1 MPDSLKLVN
10 NMDIKFIGAIIMTT
24 FLLNGMITPLLF
36 LFNKKASENSIK
48 TVGTSFLLSL
58 ILAFLLLYVKFI
70 TY

>member
-1 MPDSLKLVN
+1 
-10 NMDIKFIGAIIMTT
+10 MDIKFIGTIIMAT

-36 LFNKKASENSIK
+36 LFNKKVSKNSIK
-48 TVGTSFLLSL
+48 AIGLSFLLSL

>member
-1 MPDSLKLVN
+1 
-10 NMDIKFIGAIIMTT
+10 MDIKFIGAIIMTT

-48 TVGTSFLLSL
+48 TVVTSFLLSL
-58 ILAFLLLYVKFI
+58 ILAFLLIYVKFI

>member
-1 MPDSLKLVN
+1 MVN
-10 NMDIKFIGAIIMTT
+10 NMDIKFIGAIIMKT

-48 TVGTSFLLSL
+48 TIGLSFLLSL
-58 ILAFLLLYVKFI
+58 ILAFLLIYVKFI

>member
-24 FLLNGMITPLLF
+24 FMLNGMITPLLF

-58 ILAFLLLYVKFI
+58 ILAFLLIYVKFI

>member
-1 MPDSLKLVN
+1 
-10 NMDIKFIGAIIMTT
+10 MDIKFIGAIIMTT

-36 LFNKKASENSIK
+36 LFNKKTSENSIK

-58 ILAFLLLYVKFI
+58 ILAFLLIYVKFI

>member
-1 MPDSLKLVN
+1 MLDSLKLVN

-58 ILAFLLLYVKFI
+58 ILAFLLIYVKFI

>member
-1 MPDSLKLVN
+1 
-10 NMDIKFIGAIIMTT
+10 MDIKFIGAIVMTT

-36 LFNKKASENSIK
+36 LFNKKASENSLK
-48 TVGTSFLLSL
+48 TIGTSFLLSL

>member
-1 MPDSLKLVN
+1 
-10 NMDIKFIGAIIMTT
+10 MTT
-24 FLLNGMITPLLF
+24 FLLNGIITPLLF

-58 ILAFLLLYVKFI
+58 ILAFLLIYVKFI

>member
-1 MPDSLKLVN
+1 
-10 NMDIKFIGAIIMTT
+10 MDIKFIGAIIMTT

-48 TVGTSFLLSL
+48 TVGKSFLLSL
-58 ILAFLLLYVKFI
+58 ILAFLLIYVKFI

>member
-1 MPDSLKLVN
+1 
-10 NMDIKFIGAIIMTT
+10 MDIKFIGAIIMTT
-24 FLLNGMITPLLF
+24 FMLNGMIAPLLF

-48 TVGTSFLLSL
+48 AVVLSFLLSL

>member
-36 LFNKKASENSIK
+36 LFNKKTSENSIK

-58 ILAFLLLYVKFI
+58 ILAFLLIYVKFI

>member
-1 MPDSLKLVN
+1 
-10 NMDIKFIGAIIMTT
+10 MDIKFIGAVIMTM
-24 FLLNGMITPLLF
+24 FMLNGMITPLLF

-48 TVGTSFLLSL
+48 SICLSFLLSL

>member
-1 MPDSLKLVN
+1 MPDFLKLVN
-10 NMDIKFIGAIIMTT
+10 NMDIKFIGAVIMTT

>member
-1 MPDSLKLVN
+1 
-10 NMDIKFIGAIIMTT
+10 MTT

-36 LFNKKASENSIK
+36 LFNKKASENSVKAI
-48 TVGTSFLLSL
+48 GLSFLLSL

>member
-48 TVGTSFLLSL
+48 TVVTSFLLSL
-58 ILAFLLLYVKFI
+58 ILAFLLIYVKFI